1 MPSNSQWTRLRSAD
15 KRGGEVTCVRERER
29 EGERVGGHDAGEVN
43 GRDTLVP
50 VAAALMARSVRRYC
64 VHSAGLFA
72 FNIASA
78 RALGG
83 LGGGAHSRCVEAR
96 CFAERPEAMLA
107 GRCAVRVPLATR
119 TRSGYGSR
127 RSGSARPSCSLT
139 TCVGRGCCPL
149 ESRLDLDQS
158 GHAGHVRH
166 ARPGIR
172 RRSSKAAIISAHAS
186 SAVFE
191 LAPPAQGMKAPV
203 HRLVCLRWR
212 RATDE
217 GSSMQ

>member
-15 KRGGEVTCVRERER
+15 KCGGEVTCERERGR

-139 TCVGRGCCPL
+139 TCVGCRGCCPPRV
-149 ESRLDLDQS
+149 E
-158 GHAGHVRH
+158 
-166 ARPGIR
+166 ARPRSEWACWARAARASWDCAGDHRKPPSSR
-172 RRSSKAAIISAHAS
+172 RTHPVRSLS
-186 SAVFE
+186 
-191 LAPPAQGMKAPV
+191 
-203 HRLVCLRWR
+203 
-212 RATDE
+212 
-217 GSSMQ
+217 